1 MTDENKNFPGSSD
14 SQGAQVS
21 QPQQYQQGAYTAPAQ
36 NQQPYGQQPYQQQ
49 AYQQQAYQYSVYAAQ
64 QASEAQ
70 NKAKAKAAH
79 KADSN
84 MKAGLGK
91 TFAAGFGGAALA
103 LVLGAGGFAGY
114 NALTGGDGSSTT
126 LGSTTSTVISAS
138 ADDSG
143 DSSTL
148 AEQVAQ
154 KCLPSI
160 VSIDIYTK
168 SSSSSS
174 MYGFE
179 MPGTNDDSTLTN
191 TSLGSGV
198 VISKDGYIITNN
210 HVVEGADAIKATVNG
225 VEYDA
230 EVVGS
235 DSSSDIAV
243 IKVDADDLTPVEIGS
258 SSDLQVGEWV
268 MALGSPF
275 GLENSVSTGVVSALQ
290 RSNTMQ
296 DSTTGETVIY
306 PNMIQTDAT
315 INPGNS
321 GGALVDSQGK
331 LIGINSMIS
340 SYSGSSSGVG
350 FAIPIDYAIDLAQQI
365 IEGKTPTHAQLGVS
379 MAQINS
385 QMATY
390 YDLATDE
397 GVYVANVYDGTA
409 AADAGIQKGDII
421 VSFDGQKV
429 TSPSELTIDVRSKNV
444 GDKVD
449 VVVNRDG
456 EEKTITV
463 TLGSDE
469 NSLGSSSNGGSSNG
483 YGSGNG
489 YGNGYGSGNGYD
501 YGYGYGYNGGSG
513 NGSGLGGLF

>member
-1 MTDENKNFPGSSD
+1 MTEENNLTPN
-14 SQGAQVS
+14 GAPA
-21 QPQQYQQGAYTAPAQ
+21 QPQQTASAPQQPQAPQHQAQPQQAAFQPTHTAPIP
-36 NQQPYGQQPYQQQ
+36 QQPQPG
-49 AYQQQAYQYSVYAAQ
+49 AYQQQAYQTQQAYAAPAAAPYMAQ
-64 QASEAQ
+64 QAKPKS
-70 NKAKAKAAH
+70 
-79 KADSN
+79 
-84 MKAGLGK
+84 GVGK

-103 LVLGAGGFAGY
+103 MVLGFGGYTAY
-114 NALTGGDGSSTT
+114 STLTANTTT
-126 LGSTTSTVISAS
+126 LGSTTTTVISAS
-138 ADDSG
+138 ADDSS

-154 KCLPSI
+154 KCLPSV

-168 SSSSSS
+168 SSSTSS
-174 MYGFE
+174 YGFE
-179 MPGTNDDSTLTN
+179 MPGTSDDSTLTN

-198 VISKDGYIITNN
+198 VISSDGYIITNN
-210 HVVEGADAIKATVNG
+210 HVVEDADAIKATIND

-230 EVVGS
+230 ELVGS

-243 IKVDADDLTPVEIGS
+243 IKVDATDLTAIEIGN
-258 SSDLQVGEWV
+258 SSDLNVGEWV

-350 FAIPIDYAIDLAQQI
+350 FAIPVDYAIDLAQQL

-385 QMATY
+385 STAQY
-390 YDLATDE
+390 YGFSVSE
-397 GVYVANVYDGTA
+397 GVYVANVYEGTA
-409 AADAGIQKGDII
+409 AADAGIEKGDII
-421 VSFDGQKV
+421 TSFDGQKV
-429 TSPSELTIDVRSKNV
+429 TSPSDLTIDVRSKNV
-444 GDKVD
+444 GDTVE
-449 VVVNRDG
+449 VVVNRNG
-456 EEKTITV
+456 EEKTFSV

-469 NSLGSSSNGGSSNG
+469 NSLTSSSSNNSSNG
-483 YGSGNG
+483 YGYNNG
-489 YGNGYGSGNGYD
+489 GSGNG

-513 NGSGLGGLF
+513 NGYGNGYGSGSGSGLGSLF